1 MRVESRELL
10 IGVMDGLVPVI
21 VEQMINEGRTP
32 QWWQEEPDGCA
43 S

>member
-10 IGVMDGLVPVI
+10 IGVVDGLVSVI

-32 QWWQEEPDGCA
+32 
-43 S
+43 